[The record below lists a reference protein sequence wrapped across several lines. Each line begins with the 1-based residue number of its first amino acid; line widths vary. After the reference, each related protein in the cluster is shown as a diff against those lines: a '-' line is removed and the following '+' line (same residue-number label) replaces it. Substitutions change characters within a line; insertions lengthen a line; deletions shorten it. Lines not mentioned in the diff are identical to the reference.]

1 MTFEEWKPEATKQ
14 YHNHIELPAI
24 PNFLQWCWNTVSAAE
39 RKRWQ
44 AEVARLRE
52 VLTCAERQTI
62 GHVPEKREHCYICSH
77 VGSEEAIRHD
87 GDCPFAALSTPADS
101 WLSRHDAEVRGEE
114 REKCAEVAIG
124 QAGDFHDEGEIWK
137 WACESVA
144 TAIREAAN
152 E

>member
-14 YHNHIELPAI
+14 YFNQDELPSI
-24 PNFLQWCWNTVSAAE
+24 PNFLLWCWNTVSAAE

-87 GDCPFAALSTPADS
+87 GDCPFAALTTPADS
-101 WLSRHDAEVRGEE
+101 WLSRHDAEVRGEALSQVE
-114 REKCAEVAIG
+114 AILDDYGVYCSAGWDELRELV
-124 QAGDFHDEGEIWK
+124 
-137 WACESVA
+137 
-144 TAIREAAN
+144 EAAY